1 MKAHRDRK
9 RCRMHLSDEVRFYLT
24 DLSIPQKTV
33 DVKFI
38 FNIINNRVSIKVF
51 GNFSGFVVVK
61 GACAFHLTSPFSR
74 TTTAWLLG

>member
-1 MKAHRDRK
+1 MKAHQDRS
-9 RCRMHLSDEVRFYLT
+9 RCRIHQSDEVRFYFT
-24 DLSIPQKTV
+24 DLSIIQKTV

-61 GACAFHLTSPFSR
+61 GTYAFHLNLHL
-74 TTTAWLLG
+74 A